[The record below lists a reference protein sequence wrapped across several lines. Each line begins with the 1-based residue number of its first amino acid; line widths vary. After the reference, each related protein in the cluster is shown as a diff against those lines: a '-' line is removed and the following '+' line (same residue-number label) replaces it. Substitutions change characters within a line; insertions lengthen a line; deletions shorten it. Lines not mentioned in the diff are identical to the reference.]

1 MMTPISGNIAAAATV
16 QPVAPQAPAAPAATA
31 SSASNRATAP
41 DTVTISSA
49 GQAAHASSDGDS
61 DAS

>member
-1 MMTPISGNIAAAATV
+1 MMIPISGNIAAAATV
-16 QPVAPQAPAAPAATA
+16 QPAAPQAPAAPTAT
-31 SSASNRATAP
+31 SSTSNRATAP